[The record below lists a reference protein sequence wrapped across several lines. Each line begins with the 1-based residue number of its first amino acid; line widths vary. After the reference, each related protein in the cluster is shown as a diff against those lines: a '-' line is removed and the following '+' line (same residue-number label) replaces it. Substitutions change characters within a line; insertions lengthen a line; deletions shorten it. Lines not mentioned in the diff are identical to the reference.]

1 MYQFCY
7 YSTTFTQQLLYR
19 ERNKKHLL
27 QRRTCDCVVLAL
39 LCSARHRSGLAGRL
53 GTRPTPQG
61 GSFPPVDRSRLIRL
75 SPREAIRTDGA
86 GWLRLVEPRD
96 QMSSAHAALPTAL
109 LDKMQKILIFELTAT
124 NLRGT
129 LRQLTRKELLE
140 EARAASLPEAVRAGG
155 AAAARDL
162 LLLKARDVRKVD
174 PVLGGRIEPVI
185 LVRTGVILVS
195 LGRTELRALILHDR
209 LYFMVPDGAD
219 SVLTAVQQN
228 LMQLRAAQ
236 AG

>member
-1 MYQFCY
+1 MYQLL
-7 YSTTFTQQLLYR
+7 YSTTVTVLSSYCT
-19 ERNKKHLL
+19 EKETRNISSSDV
-27 QRRTCDCVVLAL
+27 RVTASCL
-39 LCSARHRSGLAGRL
+39 LCSALPAAGGGSPIGIQPGR
-53 GTRPTPQG
+53 
-61 GSFPPVDRSRLIRL
+61 GSFPPVDRPRLIRL
-75 SPREAIRTDGA
+75 SSREAIRTDGA

-140 EARAASLPEAVRAGG
+140 EARAASVPEAVRAGG

-236 AG
+236 AGQG

>member
-1 MYQFCY
+1 MYQLLLLLDDS
-7 YSTTFTQQLLYR
+7 YSAVTVPTEKETSPPATYVW
-19 ERNKKHLL
+19 
-27 QRRTCDCVVLAL
+27 RRA
-39 LCSARHRSGLAGRL
+39 CSAVLCPPPLGAPGALATTL
-53 GTRPTPQG
+53 AQG

>member
-1 MYQFCY
+1 MLPPGRPV
-7 YSTTFTQQLLYR
+7 SPT
-19 ERNKKHLL
+19 
-27 QRRTCDCVVLAL
+27 RRSNSPTAL
-39 LCSARHRSGLAGRL
+39 SWC
-53 GTRPTPQG
+53 
-61 GSFPPVDRSRLIRL
+61 
-75 SPREAIRTDGA
+75 
-86 GWLRLVEPRD
+86 RLVEPRD

-236 AG
+236 AGQG